1 MYIGTQ
7 IAPRDDSDYR
17 VWAQLGVT
25 HACVDP
31 PGNPHH
37 WSLEDLNR
45 HREHVESFGLS
56 LDMVQLP
63 LSSRPLEEQQSQGI
77 LLGKS
82 PEREREIDS
91 ICALIERLARAGI
104 PAAKYNMNIIGIP
117 RTQPRTGRG
126 GSRNA
131 AFRWSEADQN
141 APPGIAGTLG
151 EDENWARIDYF
162 LARVV
167 PVATANRVRLACHP
181 HDPYTPPGYRG
192 VTRVLGTVEGLKRFV
207 TMHESPYH
215 GLNFCQGSVAE
226 MLEDPGREIFDVIR
240 WFGERGKLFNVHFR
254 NISGRRLDFMEVFP
268 DEGAMDMARSIALYH
283 EVGYPYMVM
292 PDHVPVIDGR
302 DPTGT
307 AFAFCYGYIRGIM
320 DSLGVREREAPASIA
335 S

>member
-31 PGNPHH
+31 QGNPHH
-37 WSLEDLNR
+37 WSLDDLNQ

-82 PEREREIDS
+82 PERDREIDS

-104 PAAKYNMNIIGIP
+104 PAAKYNLNIIGIP
-117 RTQPRTGRG
+117 RTAPRPGRG

-131 AFRWSEADQN
+131 AFRWEEADQ
-141 APPGIAGTLG
+141 AALAGIAGTVS
-151 EDENWARIDYF
+151 EEENWERIDYF

-207 TMHESPYH
+207 GMHESPYH

-240 WFGERGKLFNVHFR
+240 WFGARGKLFNVHFR
-254 NISGRRLDFMEVFP
+254 NIRGRRLDFMEVFP
-268 DEGAMDMARSIALYH
+268 DEGAMDMARSLAVYH

-292 PDHVPVIDGR
+292 PDHVPRIDGR
-302 DPTGT
+302 DPSGT
-307 AFAFCYGYIRGIM
+307 AFAFCYGYIRGLM
-320 DSLGVREREAPASIA
+320 DSLGAR
-335 S
+335 

>member
-1 MYIGTQ
+1 MHIGTQ

-25 HACVDP
+25 HACVDL

-37 WSLEDLNR
+37 WSLDDLER
-45 HREHVESFGLS
+45 HRDHIARFGVS

-63 LSSRPLEEQQSQGI
+63 LSSRPLEEQQSQAI

-82 PEREREIDS
+82 PERDREIDS
-91 ICALIERLARAGI
+91 ICALIERLAGAGI

-117 RTQPRTGRG
+117 RTPPRPGRG

-131 AFRWSEADQN
+131 SFRWSEADQK
-141 APPGIAGTLG
+141 AAPGIAGTVS
-151 EDENWARIDYF
+151 EDENWERIEYF

-226 MLEDPGREIFDVIR
+226 MMEDPGQEIFDAIR

-254 NISGRRLDFMEVFP
+254 NIRGGRLDFMETFP
-268 DEGAMDMARSIALYH
+268 DEGAMDMARSLALYH
-283 EVGYPYMVM
+283 ELGYPYMIM

-302 DPTGT
+302 DPSGT
-307 AFAFCYGYIRGIM
+307 AFAFCYGYIRGVM
-320 DSLGVREREAPASIA
+320 NALGIEERAGV
-335 S
+335 

>member
-17 VWAQLGVT
+17 MWAQLGVT
-25 HACVDP
+25 HVCVDP

-37 WSLEDLNR
+37 WSLDHLSR

-63 LSSRPLEEQQSQGI
+63 LSSRPLEEQQSRNI

-82 PEREREIDS
+82 PERDREIDS

-104 PAAKYNMNIIGIP
+104 PAAKYNLNIIGIP
-117 RTQPRTGRG
+117 RTPREPGRG

-131 AFRWSEADQN
+131 AFRWNLADQA
-141 APPGIAGTLG
+141 APPGSAGVVT
-151 EDENWARIDYF
+151 EEENWKRIDYF

-167 PVATANRVRLACHP
+167 PVAAACRVRLACHP

-192 VTRVLGTVEGLKRFV
+192 VTRVLSTVEGLQRFV

-240 WFGERGKLFNVHFR
+240 WFGERNKLFNVHFR
-254 NISGRRLDFMEVFP
+254 NIRGQRLDFMEVFP
-268 DEGAMDMARSIALYH
+268 DEGSMDMARSLAVYR

-292 PDHVPVIDGR
+292 PDHVPEIDGH
-302 DPTGT
+302 DPSGT
-307 AFAFCYGYIRGIM
+307 AFAFCYGYIRGLM
-320 DSLGVREREAPASIA
+320 DALGASDA
-335 S
+335 ARA

>member
-37 WSLEDLNR
+37 WSLEDLVR
-45 HREHVESFGLS
+45 HREHVERFGIS

-63 LSSRPLEEQQSQGI
+63 LSSRPLEEQQSQAI

-82 PEREREIDS
+82 PERDREIDS

-117 RTQPRTGRG
+117 RTPQQPGRG

-131 AFRWSEADQN
+131 AFRWSEADQ
-141 APPGIAGTLG
+141 AAAPGIAGTVS
-151 EDENWARIDYF
+151 EAEHWERIDYF

-192 VTRVLGTVEGLKRFV
+192 VTRVLGTVEGLQRFV

-226 MLEDPGREIFDVIR
+226 MMEDPGQEIFPAIR

-254 NISGRRLDFMEVFP
+254 NISGGRLDFMERFP
-268 DEGAMDMARSIALYH
+268 DEGAMDMARSLALYQ
-283 EVGYPYMVM
+283 ELGYPYMIM

-302 DPTGT
+302 DPSGT
-307 AFAFCYGYIRGIM
+307 AFAFCYGYIRGVM
-320 DSLGVREREAPASIA
+320 NALGIVETGGA
-335 S
+335 

>member
-37 WSLEDLNR
+37 WGLDDLNQ

-77 LLGKS
+77 LLGKN
-82 PEREREIDS
+82 PERDSEIDS

-104 PAAKYNMNIIGIP
+104 PAAKYNLNIIGIP
-117 RTQPRTGRG
+117 RTAPQPGRG

-131 AFRWSEADQN
+131 AFRWEEADQA
-141 APPGIAGTLG
+141 APPGIAGTVS
-151 EDENWARIDYF
+151 EDENWERIDYF

-167 PVATANRVRLACHP
+167 PVAAANRVRLACHP

-207 TMHESPYH
+207 GMHESPYH

-240 WFGERGKLFNVHFR
+240 WFGARGKLFNVHFR
-254 NISGRRLDFMEVFP
+254 NIRGRRLDFMEVFP
-268 DEGAMDMARSIALYH
+268 DEGAMDMARSLAVYH

-292 PDHVPVIDGR
+292 PDHVPQIDGR
-302 DPTGT
+302 DPSGT
-307 AFAFCYGYIRGIM
+307 AFAFCYGYIRGLM
-320 DSLGVREREAPASIA
+320 DSLGVGDS
-335 S
+335 

>member
-1 MYIGTQ
+1 MFIGTQ

-17 VWAQLGVT
+17 VWAQLGVA
-25 HACVDP
+25 HACIDP

-37 WSLEDLNR
+37 WSLDDLSR

-63 LSSRPLEEQQSQGI
+63 LSSRPLEEQQSQNI

-82 PEREREIDS
+82 PERDREIES

-117 RTQPRTGRG
+117 RTAPRPGRG

-131 AFRWSEADQN
+131 AFRWEEADQK
-141 APPGIAGTLG
+141 AAPGIAGAVS
-151 EDENWARIDYF
+151 EEENWERIDYF

-167 PVATANRVRLACHP
+167 PVATASRVRLACHP

-226 MLEDPGREIFDVIR
+226 MMEDPGREIFDAIR

-254 NISGRRLDFMEVFP
+254 NISGRRLDFMEAFP
-268 DEGAMDMARSIALYH
+268 DEGAMDMARSLALYH
-283 EVGYPYMVM
+283 ELGYPYMIM

-302 DPTGT
+302 DPSGT
-307 AFAFCYGYIRGIM
+307 AFAFCYGYIRGLM
-320 DSLGVREREAPASIA
+320 NALGISDTVAA
-335 S
+335 